1 MDVAAYV
8 GTSALTS
15 TLCAGSETG
24 PGGAAPAFQLVREW
38 NDAPSPWQ
46 VLHSTAGGP
55 EAIGKRSCV
64 AGVGAVLAG
73 AFASF
78 WHAMAR
84 SARRHAPAWPAAASA
99 TLPLTIVWST
109 GFLASSSGVGSLLFL
124 KQRSAKH
131 QGVYVRGGM

>member
-1 MDVAAYV
+1 MDIAAYV

-15 TLCAGSETG
+15 TLCAGSEAG
-24 PGGAAPAFQLVREW
+24 PGGAASAFQMVREW
-38 NDAPSPWQ
+38 QAAQ
-46 VLHSTAGGP
+46 VLHSTACGP

-64 AGVGAVLAG
+64 VLAG
-73 AFASF
+73 AFAPF

-109 GFLASSSGVGSLLFL
+109 GFLASSSGVGSLIFL
-124 KQRSAKH
+124 MQRSAKH